1 MLKGVD
7 RLDTKQIEYILKIA
21 EENNIT
27 RAAEKLF
34 ISQSALNQQLLK
46 LEQEL
51 GTPLFHR
58 SRTNWGLTEAGK
70 IYVEG
75 AKAMLSIKK
84 ETYNRIYDVSN
95 IQKGKLTIGL
105 TPGRGL
111 RMFTSIYPELHKN
124 CPPLQVV
131 PIEMR
136 VYLQQQAVARG
147 EIDLGFITLPLSERT
162 SDNHILLGTE
172 EMSVIIPSGHPL
184 AVRASAPGKPLSILD
199 LKELQ
204 YEPFVLMDKNSTL
217 RAVCDQI
224 FAKAGFTPN
233 VLFETN
239 NTASIVPMV
248 ESTLC
253 CGIIPHYY
261 VRNPSARLACF
272 ALEDHP
278 TWDMTILHKKG
289 SYLSSGAKEFVRL
302 AKEYWSKEAS
312 W

>member
-1 MLKGVD
+1 
-7 RLDTKQIEYILKIA
+7 
-21 EENNIT
+21 
-27 RAAEKLF
+27 
-34 ISQSALNQQLLK
+34 
-46 LEQEL
+46 
-51 GTPLFHR
+51 
-58 SRTNWGLTEAGK
+58 
-70 IYVEG
+70 
-75 AKAMLSIKK
+75 
-84 ETYNRIYDVSN
+84 
-95 IQKGKLTIGL
+95 
-105 TPGRGL
+105 
-111 RMFTSIYPELHKN
+111 
-124 CPPLQVV
+124 
-131 PIEMR
+131 
-136 VYLQQQAVARG
+136 
-147 EIDLGFITLPLSERT
+147 
-162 SDNHILLGTE
+162 
-172 EMSVIIPSGHPL
+172 
-184 AVRASAPGKPLSILD
+184 
-199 LKELQ
+199 
-204 YEPFVLMDKNSTL
+204 MDKNSTL

-302 AKEYWSKEAS
+302 AKEYWSKEES